1 MSDTAVAGTVDD
13 ETVQRARER
22 AAAAQRVVVKIGTNS
37 LTDEDSRLDRV
48 KLDKLVGDI
57 MDFRSRGTDVALVS
71 SGSIGAGIGRLGR
84 EVDSTTV
91 EESQA
96 LSTVGQGQL
105 MRHYTQS
112 FDRYDQEVA
121 QILLTE
127 DDLANPERFTNVRN
141 TVQTLFEWGIVP
153 IINENDAVATE
164 EIQIGDNDMLSA
176 SVTIGVDVDLL
187 VTLTDVGGV
196 YTDNPKDDPDA
207 ELIEAVGANYD
218 AVQALVT
225 DSTTAE
231 FGGIRTKVE
240 GARDVSEHGIPAII
254 AGSADRDVLERI
266 ATSKPV
272 GTVFVPIDGDTDD

>member
-1 MSDTAVAGTVDD
+1 MSDAAAVGAVDG
-13 ETVQRARER
+13 ETVQRTRER
-22 AAAAQRVVVKIGTNS
+22 AADAGRVVVKAGTNS
-37 LTDEDSRLDRV
+37 LTDENSRLDRV
-48 KLDKLVGDI
+48 KLDTLVGDI
-57 MDFRSRGTDVALVS
+57 MDLRTRGTDVALVS
-71 SGSIGAGIGRLGR
+71 SGAIGAGIGRLDGD
-84 EVDSTTV
+84 VDANTV

-96 LSTVGQGQL
+96 LSTVGQSQL

-127 DDLANPERFTNVRN
+127 DDLADPQRFTNVRN
-141 TVQTLFEWGIVP
+141 TIETLFEWGIVP

-176 SVTIGVDVDLL
+176 SVAIGVEVDLL

-196 YTDNPKDDPDA
+196 YTGNPKDDPDA
-207 ELIEAVGANYD
+207 ELIEAVGDNYD
-218 AVQALVT
+218 AVQTLVD
-225 DSTTAE
+225 DSSTAE

-240 GARDVSEHGIPAII
+240 GARDVSEHGIPAVI
-254 AGSADRDVLERI
+254 AGSGDRDVLERI

-272 GTVFVPIDGDTDD
+272 GTVFVPTNDDTDD